1 MIGLIASAISGVVK
15 VGSLIAKGVKA
26 AKPVI
31 KIAAGAGTIAAG
43 ASLGQ
48 SAISGLSNVI
58 GGNKN
63 TGLVPYSGGLP
74 ALSGVGAGAGGAVGV
89 VPTYSGMPSSRHPIV
104 PAAALRQFAIPTN
117 YLRTFVRAPRG
128 ACIVHDEQG
137 AFAVPIAVARQ
148 YGYKRP
154 TRKPPISAGDWHK
167 YQTAQRVEK
176 KLVKIAGKAL
186 RKHRRPP
193 AAKGG
198 KRR

>member
-1 MIGLIASAISGVVK
+1 MFSLLGAAIGGIAK

-31 KIAAGAGTIAAG
+31 KVAAGAGTIAAG
-43 ASLGQ
+43 ASVGQTVVNALG
-48 SAISGLSNVI
+48 NVI
-58 GGNKN
+58 GKGQGA
-63 TGLVPYSGGLP
+63 TGLIPYTGGMSLP
-74 ALSGVGAGAGGAVGV
+74 ALPGIGGGAAAPATPYQSM
-89 VPTYSGMPSSRHPIV
+89 PTSRHPIV
-104 PAAALRQFAIPTN
+104 PAAALRPFAIPAT
-117 YLRTFVRAPRG
+117 YLRTFYRAPRG
-128 ACIVHDEQG
+128 ACIVRDEQG

-186 RKHRRPP
+186 RKHRRPT
-193 AAKGG
+193 AEKGG